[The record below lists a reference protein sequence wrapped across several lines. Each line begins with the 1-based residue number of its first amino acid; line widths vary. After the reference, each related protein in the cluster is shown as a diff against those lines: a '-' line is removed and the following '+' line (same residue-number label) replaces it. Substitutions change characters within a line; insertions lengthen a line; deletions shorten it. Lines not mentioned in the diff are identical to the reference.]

1 MVLNFSLTL
10 RERGLRL
17 LRDELG
23 GLAEDGA
30 TLGVAEDHVGDLGV
44 GELGGA
50 DFAGEGARILEVA
63 VLRGEVD
70 LLRDVLVI
78 LRKTCGTQGRP
89 EVRRKEGVA
98 NIPCAASAGGG
109 GGTEQAA
116 QRRHLGSA
124 VSTRVFRY
132 EQCGIERLH

>member
-1 MVLNFSLTL
+1 MRSFSFSLTL

-23 GLAEDGA
+23 RLAEDGA
-30 TLGVAEDHVGDLGV
+30 ALGVAEDHVGDLGV

-50 DFAGEGARILEVA
+50 DLAGEGARVLEVA

-78 LRKTCGTQGRP
+78 LRKDLWY
-89 EVRRKEGVA
+89 
-98 NIPCAASAGGG
+98 AG
-109 GGTEQAA
+109 EA
-116 QRRHLGSA
+116 
-124 VSTRVFRY
+124 
-132 EQCGIERLH
+132 

>member
-1 MVLNFSLTL
+1 MNFSLTL

-30 TLGVAEDHVGDLGV
+30 ALGVAEDHVGDLGV

-50 DFAGEGARILEVA
+50 DLAGEGAGVLEVA

-70 LLRDVLVI
+70 LLRNVLVI
-78 LRKTCGTQGRP
+78 
-89 EVRRKEGVA
+89 RREDPRYVGGGVA